1 MAGRIV
7 TSNRGFTYIAAL
19 MIIIIMGIMLG
30 AAGQSWRTI
39 MQREREEELI
49 FRGQQFKAALER
61 WHKQLP
67 GKPPPRPLN
76 ELKDLLKDPN
86 SLEKVR
92 YLRRL
97 YLDPVTGKDFQVRK
111 DPVKGVVA
119 VFSSSEEKPLKQAN
133 FPKGLEAF
141 EGKTKY
147 SDWQFGLP
155 GTLGKPG
162 TLGTPSTSGVP
173 GTTVMPGTPAIP
185 GMKAG
190 GF

>member
-97 YLDPVTGKDFQVRK
+97 YLDPITGKEWNVVK

-119 VFSSSEEKPLKQAN
+119 VFSSSEEEPLKKAN
-133 FPKGLEAF
+133 FPKGLETF

-155 GTLGKPG
+155 GSPVKPG

-173 GTTVMPGTPAIP
+173 GTTVMPGTQAIP